1 MRAAAEQPWRVAD
14 GRVLVRVRVT
24 PGSSEEAILGL
35 EATASGP
42 ALKARVRAAPEAG
55 KANAAL
61 ARLVARWLD
70 LPRSAVAVTSGGSS
84 RVKTLAIAADPAL
97 IAPRLAARAAD
108 LEHS

>member
-24 PGSSEEAILGL
+24 PGSSEEAVLGL

-61 ARLVARWLD
+61 ASLVARWLD
-70 LPRSAVAVTSGGSS
+70 LPRSAVAVTSGGTS
-84 RVKTLAIAADPAL
+84 RVKTLAIAADPAV
-97 IAPRLAARAAD
+97 IGPRLAALAAEF
-108 LEHS
+108 EHS